1 MAATSYS
8 QCPTLATLP
17 PEILVQIVTHITT
30 AKELCHLSLVC
41 KRLHT
46 FIEKDGFRVLSQ
58 TLFPYVQFPSTHPAL
73 FWRDALHGL
82 ITQARNWDRKAFT
95 AWIIS
100 SETDANQKN
109 GKNRRRTH
117 NAPRG
122 QTMGFI
128 PVIDSYE
135 AWYGGDW
142 SSRKEIVAW
151 GAGAD
156 LVVRARTMGP
166 KALDVWNAAVNRSP
180 KDFNAHHHTYK
191 WANYH
196 EPGVN
201 EGLDDI
207 TFVKLLQQPSIDDL
221 EQFIIGRASG
231 ALELVSLNKKTS
243 QSQVRCSFTTE
254 GRPVRSATTNVLQ
267 TLVAACLSDCI
278 VSLYPITSSTS
289 RTTREIAPVAETS
302 ANPSGQVGRTW
313 TSRFLSNDRLA
324 VGYGPAQQPIRIYKV
339 GRGELASESPGLFNP
354 ETRRHAEESTSV
366 YSLSPIAT
374 SSSAGGKGG
383 DIFLSGAYDGL
394 VRLHDLRS
402 ANTTVA
408 IFRDPVD
415 VSPIYSLL
423 PVANEQFVAGGGRHS
438 IIKVFDLR
446 MPGSGLYSS
455 ASNGQST
462 AASHGMGNH
471 EKPRDQEKSRLNW
484 NTFLP
489 TTNKSFSRSTNDSS
503 VYALSKPS
511 QCSPT
516 LYAGLQNTIVQID
529 IVSIMDRK
537 PDSIFHYEPTMT
549 GNSLDV
555 RAKWDQEGKVSCL
568 PMYEHNDGAI
578 TLMRQKPVDY
588 YAQSNIKGW
597 DERWEGKIL
606 PDRQNSR
613 VF

>member
-58 TLFPYVQFPSTHPAL
+58 TLFPYVQFPSTHTAL

-100 SETDANQKN
+100 SETNANQEP

-267 TLVAACLSDCI
+267 TLVAACSSDSI

-313 TSRFLSNDRLA
+313 TSRFLSNDRLV

-471 EKPRDQEKSRLNW
+471 KKPRDQEKSRLNW

-529 IVSIMDRK
+529 IVSIMDQN
-537 PDSIFHYEPTMT
+537 PDSIFNYEPTMS

-597 DERWEGKIL
+597 DERWEGKTL

>member
-1 MAATSYS
+1 MAVTSYS
-8 QCPTLATLP
+8 KCPTLATLP

-30 AKELCHLSLVC
+30 ARELCQLSLVC

-46 FIEKDGFRVLSQ
+46 FIENDGFRVLSQ
-58 TLFPYVQFPSTHPAL
+58 TLFPYVQFPSTHAAL

-95 AWIIS
+95 AWVIS
-100 SETDANQKN
+100 PATDARY
-109 GKNRRRTH
+109 GKNRRRTP
-117 NAPRG
+117 NAPRE
-122 QTMGFI
+122 QTMGYI

-142 SSRKEIVAW
+142 SARKEIVAW

-156 LVVRARTMGP
+156 LIVRSRTMGS
-166 KALDVWNAAVNRSP
+166 KAQDVWNAAVNRSA
-180 KDFNAHHHTYK
+180 KNFNAHHHTYK
-191 WANYH
+191 WAKYH

-207 TFVKLLQQPSIDDL
+207 TFVKLLQQVSTDDL
-221 EQFIIGRASG
+221 EQLIIGRVSG
-231 ALELVSLNKKTS
+231 ALDLVSLNENTS
-243 QSQVRCSFTTE
+243 QSEVRCSFTTE
-254 GRPVRSATTNVLQ
+254 GRPVRSATTNGLQ
-267 TLVAACLSDCI
+267 TWLAACLSDSI
-278 VSLYPITSSTS
+278 VSLYSICSSTS
-289 RTTREIAPVAETS
+289 HTAREIAPVAQTS
-302 ANPSGQVGRTW
+302 ASPSGQVGRTW

-324 VGYGPAQQPIRIYKV
+324 VGCGPTQQPIRIYKV

-354 ETRRHAEESTSV
+354 DTGRHAEESTSV
-366 YSLSPIAT
+366 YSLSPIPT
-374 SSSAGGKGG
+374 SSSAGGEGG

-394 VRLHDLRS
+394 VRLHDFRS
-402 ANTTVA
+402 ANPTVA

-423 PVANEQFVAGGGRHS
+423 PVANERFVAGGGRHS

-446 MPGSGLYSS
+446 MPGRELYSS

-462 AASHGMGNH
+462 TTSNGMGNPK
-471 EKPRDQEKSRLNW
+471 KPRDQEKSRLNW

-489 TTNKSFSRSTNDSS
+489 IRNKLNAQGTNDSS
-503 VYALSKPS
+503 VYTLSRPS

-516 LYAGLQNTIVQID
+516 LYAGLQNTIIQID
-529 IVSIMDRK
+529 IVSIMDPY
-537 PDSIFHYEPTMT
+537 PDSVFGHEPTMT

-555 RAKWDQEGKVSCL
+555 IAKWDQEGKVACL
-568 PMYEHNDGAI
+568 PMYEHNEGAI

-588 YAQSNIKGW
+588 YAQSNMKGW
-597 DERWEGKIL
+597 DERWEGKQA
-606 PDRQNSR
+606 PGRQSSR
-613 VF
+613 VL

>member
-1 MAATSYS
+1 MAATSYRK
-8 QCPTLATLP
+8 CATLATLP
-17 PEILVQIVTHITT
+17 PEILVQIVMHITT
-30 AKELCHLSLVC
+30 AKELCYLSLVC

-46 FIEKDGFRVLSQ
+46 FIENDGFRVFSQ
-58 TLFPYVQFPSTHPAL
+58 TLFPYVQFPSTHTAL

-82 ITQARNWDRKAFT
+82 ITQARNWDRKAFI
-95 AWIIS
+95 ACIIS
-100 SETDANQKN
+100 SETDSNQRN
-109 GKNRRRTH
+109 GKNRRHTH

-156 LVVRARTMGP
+156 LVVRTRTMGC
-166 KALDVWNAAVNRSP
+166 KAQDIWNAAVNRNP

-207 TFVKLLQQPSIDDL
+207 TFVKLLQQASIDDL
-221 EQFIIGRASG
+221 EQFIVGRVSG
-231 ALELVSLNKKTS
+231 ALELVSLNRNTS
-243 QSQVRCSFTTE
+243 QSQVRCSFTTK
-254 GRPVRSATTNVLQ
+254 GRPVRSATTNGVQKL
-267 TLVAACLSDCI
+267 LAACLSDSI
-278 VSLYPITSSTS
+278 VSLYSISSSTS
-289 RTTREIAPVAETS
+289 HIAREVAPVAETS
-302 ANPSGQVGRTW
+302 ANPSGEVGRTW
-313 TSRFLSNDRLA
+313 TSQFLSNDRLA
-324 VGYGPAQQPIRIYKV
+324 VGYGPAQQTIRIYKV
-339 GRGELASESPGLFNP
+339 GRGELASETQGLFNP
-354 ETRRHAEESTSV
+354 EAGRHADDSTSV
-366 YSLSPIAT
+366 YSLSPIAA
-374 SSSAGGKGG
+374 SSSAGGTGG

-402 ANTTVA
+402 ASPTVA

-438 IIKVFDLR
+438 IMKVFDLR
-446 MPGSGLYSS
+446 MPGSDLYSS
-455 ASNGQST
+455 TSNGHST
-462 AASHGMGNH
+462 TTRRGMGNPR
-471 EKPRDQEKSRLNW
+471 KPRAQEKSRLNW

-489 TTNKSFSRSTNDSS
+489 ITSKSLSRSTNDSS
-503 VYALSKPS
+503 VYALSRPS

-529 IVSIMDRK
+529 IVSIMDQY
-537 PDSIFHYEPTMT
+537 PDTIFNYEPTKT
-549 GNSLDV
+549 GNRFDIK
-555 RAKWDQEGKVSCL
+555 AKWDPEGKVSCL
-568 PMYEHNDGAI
+568 PMYEHTDGAI
-578 TLMRQKPVDY
+578 TLMRQKPVAD
-588 YAQSNIKGW
+588 YAQSKIEGW
-597 DERWEGKIL
+597 DERWQGKQL
-606 PDRQNSR
+606 PDRESPR
-613 VF
+613 IF

>member
-1 MAATSYS
+1 MAVTSYS

-46 FIEKDGFRVLSQ
+46 FIENDGFRVLSQ
-58 TLFPYVQFPSTHPAL
+58 TLYPYVQFPSTHTAL

-100 SETDANQKN
+100 PATDARY

-117 NAPRG
+117 NAPRE
-122 QTMGFI
+122 QTMGYI
-128 PVIDSYE
+128 PVMDSYE
-135 AWYGGDW
+135 GWYGGDW
-142 SSRKEIVAW
+142 SSRKELVAW

-156 LVVRARTMGP
+156 LFVRTRTMGP
-166 KALDVWNAAVNRSP
+166 KAQDVWSAAVNRSP

-191 WANYH
+191 WAHYH

-207 TFVKLLQQPSIDDL
+207 TFVKLLQQVSTDDL
-221 EQFIIGRASG
+221 EQFIIGRVSG
-231 ALELVSLNKKTS
+231 ALELVGLDENTS
-243 QSQVRCSFTTE
+243 QSQVRSSFTTE
-254 GRPVRSATTNVLQ
+254 GRPVRSATTNGLQ
-267 TLVAACLSDCI
+267 TLLAACLSDSI
-278 VSLYPITSSTS
+278 VSLYSICSSTS
-289 RTTREIAPVAETS
+289 HTAREIAPVAQTS
-302 ANPSGQVGRTW
+302 ASPSGQVGRTW
-313 TSRFLSNDRLA
+313 ASRFLSNDRLA
-324 VGYGPAQQPIRIYKV
+324 VGYGPTQQPIRIYKV
-339 GRGELASESPGLFNP
+339 GRGELALESPVLFNP
-354 ETRRHAEESTSV
+354 GTGRQAEESTSV
-366 YSLSPIAT
+366 YSLSPLPA

-402 ANTTVA
+402 ANPTVA

-423 PVANEQFVAGGGRHS
+423 PVANEHFVAGGGRHS

-446 MPGSGLYSS
+446 MPGRELYSS
-455 ASNGQST
+455 AGNGQST
-462 AASHGMGNH
+462 ATSHGMDNSK
-471 EKPRDQEKSRLNW
+471 KPRDQEKSRLNW

-489 TTNKSFSRSTNDSS
+489 IRNKTIARGTNDSS
-503 VYALSKPS
+503 VYALSRPS
-511 QCSPT
+511 QYSPT
-516 LYAGLQNTIVQID
+516 LYAGLQNTIIQID
-529 IVSIMDRK
+529 IVSIMDPY
-537 PDSIFHYEPTMT
+537 PDPVFGHEPTMT

-555 RAKWDQEGKVSCL
+555 RAKWDQEGKVACL

-578 TLMRQKPVDY
+578 TLMRQKHVDY

-597 DERWEGKIL
+597 DERWDEC
-606 PDRQNSR
+606 SR
-613 VF
+613 VL

>member
-1 MAATSYS
+1 MTATSYS
-8 QCPTLATLP
+8 KLTTLATLP

-30 AKELCHLSLVC
+30 AKELCYLSLVC

-46 FIEKDGFRVLSQ
+46 FIENDGFRVFSQ
-58 TLFPYVQFPSTHPAL
+58 TLFPYVQSPSTHTAL

-82 ITQARNWDRKAFT
+82 ITQAQNWDRKAFI

-100 SETDANQKN
+100 SELDANQKN
-109 GKNRRRTH
+109 GKNRRHTH

-151 GAGAD
+151 AAGAD
-156 LVVRARTMGP
+156 LVVRTRTMGR
-166 KALDVWNAAVNRSP
+166 KAQDMWNAAVNRSS

-207 TFVKLLQQPSIDDL
+207 TFVKLLQQASIDDL
-221 EQFIIGRASG
+221 EQFIIGRVSG
-231 ALELVSLNKKTS
+231 ALELVSLNKNTS
-243 QSQVRCSFTTE
+243 QSQVQCSFTNK
-254 GRPVRSATTNVLQ
+254 GRPVRSATTNGAQ
-267 TLVAACLSDCI
+267 TLLAACVSDSI
-278 VSLYPITSSTS
+278 VSLYSISSSTS
-289 RTTREIAPVAETS
+289 HIALEIAPVAETS

-324 VGYGPAQQPIRIYKV
+324 VGYGPAQQTIRIYNV
-339 GRGELASESPGLFNP
+339 GRGELASESQGLFNP
-354 ETRRHAEESTSV
+354 EAGRHVDDSTSV
-366 YSLSPIAT
+366 YSLSPIAA
-374 SSSAGGKGG
+374 SSSAGGTGG

-402 ANTTVA
+402 ASPTVA

-423 PVANEQFVAGGGRHS
+423 PLVNEQFVAGGGRHS
-438 IIKVFDLR
+438 IMKVFDLR
-446 MPGSGLYSS
+446 MPGSELYSS
-455 ASNGQST
+455 TSNRHST
-462 AASHGMGNH
+462 TTRRGMGNP
-471 EKPRDQEKSRLNW
+471 KRPRDQEKSRFNW

-489 TTNKSFSRSTNDSS
+489 IASKSFSRSTNDSS
-503 VYALSKPS
+503 VYALSRPS
-511 QCSPT
+511 HCSPT
-516 LYAGLQNTIVQID
+516 LYAGLQSTIVQID
-529 IVSIMDRK
+529 IVSIMDQH
-537 PDSIFHYEPTMT
+537 PDTIFDYEPAKT
-549 GNSLDV
+549 GNRLDV
-555 RAKWDQEGKVSCL
+555 KAKWDPEGKVSCL
-568 PMYEHNDGAI
+568 PMYEHTDGAV
-578 TLMRQKPVDY
+578 TLMRQQPVDY
-588 YAQSNIKGW
+588 YAQSKIEGW
-597 DERWEGKIL
+597 DERWQ
-606 PDRQNSR
+606 RT
-613 VF
+613 

>member
-8 QCPTLATLP
+8 KRPTLATLP

-30 AKELCHLSLVC
+30 AKELCYLSLVC

-46 FIEKDGFRVLSQ
+46 FIENDGFRVFSQ
-58 TLFPYVQFPSTHPAL
+58 TLFPYVQFPSTHTAL

-82 ITQARNWDRKAFT
+82 ITQARNWDRKAFI

-109 GKNRRRTH
+109 GRNRRHTH

-156 LVVRARTMGP
+156 LVVRTRTMGR
-166 KALDVWNAAVNRSP
+166 KAQDIWNAAVNRSP

-207 TFVKLLQQPSIDDL
+207 SFVKLLQQASIDDL
-221 EQFIIGRASG
+221 EQFIIGRVSG
-231 ALELVSLNKKTS
+231 ALELVSLNKNTS

-254 GRPVRSATTNVLQ
+254 GRPVRSATTNGVQ
-267 TLVAACLSDCI
+267 TLLAACLSDSF
-278 VSLYPITSSTS
+278 VSLYSISSFTSHIAP
-289 RTTREIAPVAETS
+289 EIAPVAETS
-302 ANPSGQVGRTW
+302 ANPLGQVGRTW

-324 VGYGPAQQPIRIYKV
+324 VGYGPARQAIRIYKI
-339 GRGELASESPGLFNP
+339 GRGELASESTGLFNP
-354 ETRRHAEESTSV
+354 EAGRHADDSTSV
-366 YSLSPIAT
+366 YSLSPIAA
-374 SSSAGGKGG
+374 SSSAGGTGG

-402 ANTTVA
+402 ANPTVA
-408 IFRDPVD
+408 IFCDPVD

-423 PVANEQFVAGGGRHS
+423 PVVNEQFVAGGGRHS
-438 IIKVFDLR
+438 IMKIFDLR
-446 MPGSGLYSS
+446 MPGSELYSS
-455 ASNGQST
+455 TSNSQST
-462 AASHGMGNH
+462 ATRRGMCGQ
-471 EKPRDQEKSRLNW
+471 KTPKDQKKSRPNW

-489 TTNKSFSRSTNDSS
+489 ITSKPFSRGTNDSS
-503 VYALSKPS
+503 VYALSRPS

-516 LYAGLQNTIVQID
+516 LYAGLQSTIVQID
-529 IVSIMDRK
+529 MVSIMDQY
-537 PDSIFHYEPTMT
+537 PDSIFNYEPTMT
-549 GNSLDV
+549 RNRLDV
-555 RAKWDQEGKVSCL
+555 KAKWDAEGKVSCL

-588 YAQSNIKGW
+588 YAQSKIEGW
-597 DERWEGKIL
+597 DERWQGNQL
-606 PDRQNSR
+606 PNRENSR
-613 VF
+613 VI

>member
-1 MAATSYS
+1 MVAISYS

-46 FIEKDGFRVLSQ
+46 FIENNGFRVLSQ
-58 TLFPYVQFPSTHPAL
+58 TLFPYVQFPSTHTAL

-82 ITQARNWDRKAFT
+82 ITQTRNWDRKAFT

-100 SETDANQKN
+100 SERDGNQKDGN
-109 GKNRRRTH
+109 ARRRTH

-142 SSRKEIVAW
+142 SSRKETVAW

-156 LVVRARTMGP
+156 LVVRSRTMGP
-166 KALDVWNAAVNRSP
+166 KAQDVWNATVNRNP
-180 KDFNAHHHTYK
+180 KYFNAHYHTYK

-196 EPGVN
+196 EPGVK

-207 TFVKLLQQPSIDDL
+207 TFVKLLQQASVDDP
-221 EQFIIGRASG
+221 EQFIVGRVSG
-231 ALELVSLNKKTS
+231 ALDLVSLNQNTS

-254 GRPVRSATTNVLQ
+254 GRAVRSATTNGLQ
-267 TLVAACLSDCI
+267 TLLAACLSDSI
-278 VSLYPITSSTS
+278 VSLYSICSSTS
-289 RTTREIAPVAETS
+289 HTAREIAPVAETS

-313 TSRFLSNDRLA
+313 TSRFLNNDRLA
-324 VGYGPAQQPIRIYKV
+324 VGYGPAPQPIRIYKI
-339 GRGELASESPGLFNP
+339 GRGELASESPGLFTP
-354 ETRRHAEESTSV
+354 ETGRHAEESTSV
-366 YSLSPIAT
+366 YSVSPIPT
-374 SSSAGGKGG
+374 SSSAGG

-402 ANTTVA
+402 ANPTVA

-438 IIKVFDLR
+438 IMKVFDLR
-446 MPGSGLYSS
+446 MPGSELCSS

-462 AASHGMGNH
+462 ATCHGMDNPK
-471 EKPRDQEKSRLNW
+471 KPRDQEKSRLNW

-489 TTNKSFSRSTNDSS
+489 TTKNPFSRRTNDSS
-503 VYALSKPS
+503 VYALSRPS

-516 LYAGLQNTIVQID
+516 LYAGLQNTVVQMD
-529 IVSIMDRK
+529 IVSIMDRY
-537 PDSIFHYEPTMT
+537 PDPVFNHEPTMT
-549 GNSLDV
+549 GDSLDV

-568 PMYEHNDGAI
+568 PMYEHNDRAI
-578 TLMRQKPVDY
+578 RLVRQKPVDY
-588 YAQSNIKGW
+588 YAQSYIKGW
-597 DERWEGKIL
+597 DERWDRKPL
-606 PDRQNSR
+606 PNRRNIIAY
-613 VF
+613 

>member
-1 MAATSYS
+1 MAAASYS
-8 QCPTLATLP
+8 DRPTLATLP

-30 AKELCHLSLVC
+30 AKELCYLSLVC

-46 FIEKDGFRVLSQ
+46 FIENDGFRVFSQ
-58 TLFPYVQFPSTHPAL
+58 TLFPYVQFPSTHTAL

-82 ITQARNWDRKAFT
+82 IAQARNWDRKAFI

-109 GKNRRRTH
+109 GKNRRHTH

-156 LVVRARTMGP
+156 LVVRTRIMGS
-166 KALDVWNAAVNRSP
+166 KAQDIWNAAVNRSP
-180 KDFNAHHHTYK
+180 KDFNAHHHHYK

-207 TFVKLLQQPSIDDL
+207 TFVKLLQQASTDDL
-221 EQFIIGRASG
+221 EQFIIGRVSG
-231 ALELVSLNKKTS
+231 ALELVSLNKNTS
-243 QSQVRCSFTTE
+243 QSQVRCSFTTK
-254 GRPVRSATTNVLQ
+254 GRPVRSATTNGIQ
-267 TLVAACLSDCI
+267 TLLAACLSDSI
-278 VSLYPITSSTS
+278 VSLYSISSSTS
-289 RTTREIAPVAETS
+289 HIARETAPVAETS

-324 VGYGPAQQPIRIYKV
+324 VGYGPAQQAIRIYKV
-339 GRGELASESPGLFNP
+339 GRGELASESSGLFNP
-354 ETRRHAEESTSV
+354 EAGRYSDDSTSV
-366 YSLSPIAT
+366 YSLSPIAM

-402 ANTTVA
+402 ASPTVA

-423 PVANEQFVAGGGRHS
+423 PVLNEQFVAGGGRHS
-438 IIKVFDLR
+438 IMKVFDLR
-446 MPGSGLYSS
+446 VPGSRLYSS
-455 ASNGQST
+455 TSNGHST
-462 AASHGMGNH
+462 TTRRGTGNPK
-471 EKPRDQEKSRLNW
+471 KPRDQEKSRLNW

-489 TTNKSFSRSTNDSS
+489 ITSKSSSRTTNDSS
-503 VYALSKPS
+503 VYALSRPS
-511 QCSPT
+511 QFSPT
-516 LYAGLQNTIVQID
+516 LYAGLQSTIVQID
-529 IVSIMDRK
+529 IASIMDQH
-537 PDSIFHYEPTMT
+537 PDPIFNYEPTKT

-555 RAKWDQEGKVSCL
+555 KAKWDPEGMVSCL
-568 PMYEHNDGAI
+568 PMYEHTDGAI
-578 TLMRQKPVDY
+578 TLMRQKHVDY
-588 YAQSNIKGW
+588 YAQSNIEGW
-597 DERWEGKIL
+597 DERWQRKSL
-606 PDRQNSR
+606 PDRGNSR